1 MKTLRSA
8 LVAFAVLFVATAA
21 HAQTTKVQATIPFNF
36 MVGDHQYPAGDYLFS
51 NSGVVLRVTDT
62 ETGHTP
68 QMILSEA
75 CQKTIRADKS
85 ELVFN
90 EMGGY
95 YFLQQIWVAGSS
107 WGRELPTS
115 KSEIRLAQNHDK
127 SNEVIVAAILV
138 K

>member
-21 HAQTTKVQATIPFNF
+21 HAQTTKVQATIPFRF
-36 MVGDHQYPAGDYLFS
+36 MVGDQQYPAGEYLFN
-51 NSGVVLRVTDT
+51 NSGVVLRVTNT
-62 ETGHTP
+62 ETGDTP
-68 QMILSEA
+68 QMILSQA
-75 CQKTIRADKS
+75 CQKSIRSGKS

-95 YFLQQIWVAGSS
+95 YFLQQIWVADSS
-107 WGRELPTS
+107 WGRQLPPA
-115 KSEIRLAQNHDK
+115 KAEVRLAQNHEK
-127 SNEVIVAAILV
+127 SNEIIVAANLV